1 MEFQIR
7 SVGPSNGGGM
17 EFRTAK
23 LPPLLV
29 KHLQGPEAAE
39 AVGPAITLSSID
51 GPPGVD
57 PLWILWSPTASTSWP
72 AEFLSDVADLIEKWA
87 PQSVENQPWVT
98 PDVEP

>member
-1 MEFQIR
+1 
-7 SVGPSNGGGM
+7 M

-29 KHLQGPEAAE
+29 EFLQGPEA
-39 AVGPAITLSSID
+39 VGAAITLSSIE

-57 PLWILWSPTASTSWP
+57 PLWILWSPTASASWP
-72 AEFLSDVADLIEKWA
+72 AGFLADVARLLKEWA
-87 PQSVENQPWVT
+87 DRSTDRQPWVT